1 MKMGLTLLI
10 AGAGAMIAQAMGA
23 PLAFLL
29 GPLVAVVAATALRVP
44 IARLP
49 DWLITPMRVVLG
61 VSIGASFSPALLASL
76 ASSGLVLL
84 AVPIYAAL
92 ATVIGMVVY
101 AGLGRYDR
109 AEAFFS
115 AMPGGIY
122 TMTGYAEDLGLD
134 IRRIAIAHSLR
145 VMIIVICVPIAV
157 WAFDIDALTTTAS
170 AAQPL
175 LSFTSSQII
184 ATVAAGLAGY
194 GLFRALPVKIPG
206 GAILVPMLV
215 SSGLHMSGVTDAPA
229 ASEGLALAQIILGAA
244 IGARFIGEDPKLI
257 LRALPM
263 AMLCVFLTGLLS
275 VVMGWQV
282 FVMTGQDPISA
293 MLALAPGG
301 MPEMSVIAASLGLDA
316 AYVTAMH
323 LARVLLVLGAG
334 PLVWRLIAPR
344 Q

>member
-1 MKMGLTLLI
+1 MKTGLTFLI
-10 AGAGAMIAQAMGA
+10 AGAGAMAAQAMGA

-61 VSIGASFSPALLASL
+61 VSIGASFSPALLSSL
-76 ASSGLVLL
+76 AASGLALL

-134 IRRIAIAHSLR
+134 IRRIAIAHGLR
-145 VMIIVICVPIAV
+145 VTIIVMCVPIAV
-157 WAFDIDALTTTAS
+157 WAFDINALSAS
-170 AAQPL
+170 Q
-175 LSFTSSQII
+175 FI

-194 GLFRALPVKIPG
+194 GLFRALPIKIPG
-206 GAILVPMLV
+206 GAIIVPMLV
-215 SSGLHMSGVTDAPA
+215 SSGLHLGGVTDAPA

-244 IGARFIGEDPKLI
+244 LGARFIGEDPKLI
-257 LRALPM
+257 LRAVPM

-275 VVMGWQV
+275 VLMGWQV
-282 FVMTGQDPISA
+282 FVLTGQDPISS

-323 LARVLLVLGAG
+323 LARVLLVLGVG

-344 Q
+344 H

>member
-1 MKMGLTLLI
+1 MGLTLLI
-10 AGAGAMIAQAMGA
+10 AFAGAMLARSMGL

-29 GPLVAVVAATALRVP
+29 GPLVAVVAATALRLP
-44 IARLP
+44 IATLP

-61 VSIGASFSPALLASL
+61 VSIGALSSPALLSSL
-76 ASSGLVLL
+76 GASGLALL

-92 ATVIGMVVY
+92 STVIGMVVY
-101 AGLGRYDR
+101 AGLGRYGR

-122 TMTGYAEDLGLD
+122 TMTSYAEDLGLD
-134 IRRIAIAHSLR
+134 IRRIALAHGLR
-145 VMIIVICVPIAV
+145 VMIIVISVPIAV
-157 WAFDIDALTTTAS
+157 WAFDIEVLGAAPS
-170 AAQPL
+170 AARSL
-175 LSFTSSQII
+175 LSFTASQFL
-184 ATVAAGLAGY
+184 ATAAAGFLGY

-206 GAILVPMLV
+206 GAIILPLLV
-215 SSGLHMSGVTDAPA
+215 SSSLHLGGVTDAPA

-275 VVMGWQV
+275 VALGWQV
-282 FVMTGQDPISA
+282 SVLTAQDPISA

-301 MPEMSVIAASLGLDA
+301 MPEMSLIAISLGLDA

-323 LARVLLVLGAG
+323 LARVLFVLGAG

-344 Q
+344 R